1 MGCDLLRQPRG
12 KLTLNAGNNHVS
24 RSGKRVRWF
33 VFAAILLGA
42 CAKEP
47 PDVPR
52 VALTDVGIALHLPA
66 PMQHALDSLAPGFR
80 IVNASSFRSDIAQA
94 ASAGSPGALPA
105 AFAAIGDF
113 DHDGT
118 LDAVV
123 EGASQGSTAL
133 RVIAILNGAHPSAV
147 EVTRFAE
154 YDADA
159 VGIYLTA
166 LPAGTSGAF
175 DVVAYPDSTI
185 RYQWANGALQGTN
198 IRP

>member
-1 MGCDLLRQPRG
+1 MRCELFCATRG
-12 KLTLNAGNNHVS
+12 EHTLTDSGIDVD
-24 RSGKRVRWF
+24 RSGKRVRWL
-33 VFAAILLGA
+33 VFATMLLGA

-66 PMQHALDSLAPGFR
+66 PMQAALDSLAPGFR
-80 IVNASSFRSDIAQA
+80 IVNASTFRSDIAQA
-94 ASAGSPGALPA
+94 ASAGSSGALPA

-113 DHDGT
+113 NHDGT
-118 LDAVV
+118 VDVVV
-123 EGASQGSTAL
+123 EGASPGSAAL

-154 YDADA
+154 YDVDA
-159 VGIYLTA
+159 VGIYLTTP
-166 LPAGTSGAF
+166 PAGTSAAF

>member
-1 MGCDLLRQPRG
+1 M
-12 KLTLNAGNNHVS
+12 TTNALP
-24 RSGKRVRWF
+24 WLF
-33 VFAAILLGA
+33 VATTLLGA
-42 CAKEP
+42 CAKVP

-66 PMQHALDSLAPGFR
+66 SMQHALDSIAPGFR

-94 ASAGSPGALPA
+94 ASVGSGGGLPA

-118 LDAVV
+118 IDAVV
-123 EGASQGSTAL
+123 EGASPGSAAL
-133 RVIAILNGAHPSAV
+133 QVIAILNGAHPTAV

-166 LPAGTSGAF
+166 RPAGADGAF
-175 DVVAYPDSTI
+175 DVVAYPDSTV
-185 RYQWANGALQGTN
+185 RFRWADGSLRGTS

>member
-1 MGCDLLRQPRG
+1 MNMTSWVAGTTVLLSGCASQ
-12 KLTLNAGNNHVS
+12 
-24 RSGKRVRWF
+24 
-33 VFAAILLGA
+33 
-42 CAKEP
+42 P

-66 PMQHALDSLAPGFR
+66 SMQHALDSIAPGFR
-80 IVNASSFRSDIAQA
+80 IVNGSSFRSDIAQA
-94 ASAGSPGALPA
+94 ASAGSGGGLPA

-118 LDAVV
+118 IDVAV
-123 EGASQGSTAL
+123 EGASPGSTAL
-133 RVIAILNGAHPSAV
+133 QVIAILNGAHPSAV

-166 LPAGTSGAF
+166 RPAGADGAF
-175 DVVAYPDSTI
+175 DVVAYPDSTL
-185 RYQWANGALQGTN
+185 RFRWADGALRGTN